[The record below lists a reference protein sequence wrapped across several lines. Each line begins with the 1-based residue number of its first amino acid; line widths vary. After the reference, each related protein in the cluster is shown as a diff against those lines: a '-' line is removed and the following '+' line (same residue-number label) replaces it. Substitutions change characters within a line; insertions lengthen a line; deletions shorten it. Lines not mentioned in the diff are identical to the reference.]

1 MENSDAHERG
11 RQKALREI
19 EEKIA
24 DFKQRYPQQVRTN
37 IGIQVDAALW
47 KRFKVRCL
55 EDEITA
61 SAKIEE
67 LISAYLAQPEQGR

>member
-1 MENSDAHERG
+1 MENSDAYEQG
-11 RQKALREI
+11 RQKALRYI

-24 DFKQRYPQQVRTN
+24 SFKQQYPQQVRTN

-47 KRFKVRCL
+47 KQFKVRCL
-55 EDEITA
+55 KDEITA

-67 LISAYLAQPEQGR
+67 LIAAYLAQPEQGR